1 MVRPELKHIESPDL
15 EPPALPEDPYDC
27 EVLFQA
33 LVGPAGEDGG
43 EIFVFSVMTPVR
55 LSRIPDPMWGRGR
68 LIVLQFDWSAVV
80 KAVAELLVECAAPTW
95 AASIAQL
102 DRSLMWLPQKESADA

>member
-1 MVRPELKHIESPDL
+1 MIRPELKLIQSPDL
-15 EPPALPEDPYDC
+15 EPPALPEDPLDC

-33 LVGPAGEDGG
+33 MVGPAGEDTA

-68 LIVLQFDWSAVV
+68 LILLKFDWDSVV

-102 DRSLMWLPQKESADA
+102 DRSLMWLPQDRDADA